1 MNGRSARVWERTSA
15 DPAERM
21 ACMLPDRGHEG
32 EAGVRYLLPEDLSAR
47 YERTG
52 NRLSVPWP
60 SR

>member
-1 MNGRSARVWERTSA
+1 MWERTSA